1 MLWLIAGITLALVSL
16 SATLGGVG
24 TGILALATIAWLL
37 LAFRP
42 VELGPI
48 VAEWS
53 RRRFE

>member
-1 MLWLIAGITLALVSL
+1 MLWLVAGITLALVSL

-24 TGILALATIAWLL
+24 TGLLALATIAWLL

-48 VAEWS
+48 VADLA